1 MVRSRKQV
9 NGQVEELTI
18 LQELE
23 RDRQRLNAA
32 TSELYRVTL
41 DFRGGIDQEGELRR
55 GVADQFQDAL
65 DTELIAFEERCLAE
79 ERKLPATDIRTAR
92 VNKIVR
98 EKHPDL
104 WTRHVALEA
113 QERSLRQVISG
124 RKSAIGAA
132 QSILRGERG

>member
-1 MVRSRKQV
+1 M
-9 NGQVEELTI
+9 GGVEELTI

-41 DFRGGIDQEGELRR
+41 DLRGGIDQEGEVKR
-55 GVADQFQDAL
+55 GVADEFQEVL
-65 DTELIAFEERCLAE
+65 DLELIDLEERYLKRE
-79 ERKLPATDIRTAR
+79 ERLPATDIRSAR

-98 EKHPDL
+98 EKHPEL
-104 WTRHVALEA
+104 WSRFIALEA
-113 QERSLRQVISG
+113 QEKSLRQTISG
-124 RKSAIGAA
+124 RKGAIGAA

>member
-1 MVRSRKQV
+1 MS
-9 NGQVEELTI
+9 QVEELTI

-41 DFRGGIDQEGELRR
+41 DLRGGIDADGELRR
-55 GVADQFQDAL
+55 GVADRFQDAL
-65 DTELIAFEERCLAE
+65 DTELIELEERYLRQE
-79 ERKLPATDIRTAR
+79 QKLPATDIRTAR
-92 VNKIVR
+92 VNKLVR
-98 EKHPDL
+98 EKHPEL
-104 WTRHVALEA
+104 WSRFIALEA
-113 QERSLRQVISG
+113 QEKSLRQVISG

>member
-1 MVRSRKQV
+1 MT
-9 NGQVEELTI
+9 QVEELTI

-32 TSELYRVTL
+32 TTELYRVTL
-41 DFRGGIDQEGELRR
+41 DFRGGVDQDGVLHR
-55 GVADQFQDAL
+55 GVADEFQQCL
-65 DTELIAFEERCLAE
+65 DTELIELEERYLRLE
-79 ERKLPATDIRTAR
+79 QKLPATDIRTAR

-98 EKHPDL
+98 EKYPEL
-104 WTRHVALEA
+104 WTRYVALEA

-132 QSILRGERG
+132 QSILRGERI